1 MMVQRTKMTAGP
13 SNTVENDG
21 LAEEMA
27 EQVGHDGET
36 GC

>member
-1 MMVQRTKMTAGP
+1 MTAGP